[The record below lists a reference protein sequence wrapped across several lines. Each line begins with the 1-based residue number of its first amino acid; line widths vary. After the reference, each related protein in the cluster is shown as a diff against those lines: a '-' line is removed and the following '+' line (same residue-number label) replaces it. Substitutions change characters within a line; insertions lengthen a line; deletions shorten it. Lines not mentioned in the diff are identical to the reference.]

1 MQESIEIQRNSLYGR
16 IGGKSVIDNIVNN
29 FLDKMLADYRVKR
42 FFNDHNEVEQREA
55 LQIYLAAALGT
66 ADNTEDELIELLDNC
81 FIACFARD
89 KRKSFVSEADFGFFG
104 MIISQDKPSTKVLC
118 PAHSHLLRFMPDD
131 SHYDIAMEHLA
142 DCLQELNID
151 KNLAPE
157 ILALAESA
165 RNEILG
171 V

>member
-29 FLDKMLADYRVKR
+29 FLGKMLADYRVKR

-55 LQIYLAAALGT
+55 IKTYLAATLG
-66 ADNTEDELIELLDNC
+66 AANNTEDELLELLDNC

-142 DCLQELNID
+142 ESLQNYISI
-151 KNLAPE
+151 KT
-157 ILALAESA
+157 
-165 RNEILG
+165 
-171 V
+171 

>member
-16 IGGKSVIDNIVNN
+16 IGGKPVIDNIVNT
-29 FLDKMLADYRVKR
+29 FLGKMLADYRVKR

-55 LQIYLAAALGT
+55 LQTYLVAALGT
-66 ADNTEDELIELLDNC
+66 TNNTEDELIELLDNC

-165 RNEILG
+165 RNKILG

>member
-55 LQIYLAAALGT
+55 LQTYLAAALGT
-66 ADNTEDELIELLDNC
+66 ANNTEDQLIELLDNC

-118 PAHSHLLRFMPDD
+118 PAHSHLLRYMPDD
-131 SHYDIAMEHLA
+131 SHYDIVMEHLA

-165 RNEILG
+165 RNQILG